1 MRKVIKILASVFSG
15 IIIGVLALVLL
26 AALLLNVE
34 GIQNFVVTKA
44 GAIISEKIGTT
55 VSIGRINIRGFSRV
69 AARDVYVEDYHG
81 DTLIYAGK
89 LTARLDKGLLFKNE
103 IVIGEV
109 SLDSAKIY
117 LTTYENGGMN
127 ISEIIARISDPEKE
141 SSGSKLFFND
151 IFISNSVF
159 RLKNLQPDD
168 KEYSGKGVNF
178 SDMELRNLN
187 LGSKN
192 LEIGD
197 VIKMDLYALSFI
209 EKSGFRLDILETR
222 RFSISDGTLDFEELR
237 IKTPGTDLDMPA
249 FSMKGSSWEDFS
261 DVLNRMRFTA
271 RISDSRLNSTTLGY
285 FIPSLPSSIDGI
297 QLTGLSL
304 YFDGTLNNFGGS
316 ISSLRYG
323 ETTLAAN
330 YNIKNILKD
339 INSAEVDVELAGLST
354 SSSGIAGLIEKF
366 SGEQPDSSLV
376 SLLANAGEIELR
388 VEAKGKMS
396 DLKAAGSLST
406 AAGTAVFSG
415 DMAMTDERGLAVRA
429 EFSAHEFDTG
439 KLLGNEMFGPTSVKL
454 RADGVIKDKI
464 ANARVNLGVEK
475 VYVNGYTYHDVSFN
489 GRLRDRLIS
498 GTLTSNDPALDLEMR
513 GRADLRPETPAYDL
527 TVDLTKADLAAMKLN
542 KTDSVSVVSGK
553 ITAQG
558 SGATLDDLNGL
569 IAFEELRYDNGRDSL
584 SVDRMEL
591 TGDNSRTNKKL
602 ALKSEFITAEFA
614 STMSYRDVFY
624 YLNKIVSDYAP
635 SLMASR
641 PAGEGE
647 LPKAPDYS
655 DNDFST
661 LKVDILNTDP
671 VTRIFVPGLSIA
683 PGSGVNVRFNPFTEK
698 FNMKAESE
706 YVEYDKYFFT
716 KLAFTGSNENAAD
729 SLGLHFATDEIYIP
743 GIVIPTISLNANV
756 KDDKIDLRS
765 YLSNEKTQVNAML
778 DLSAAL
784 ARDENND
791 LTVSGAVNPSRLVT
805 DGKLWDVS
813 SSEIFYS
820 KERISISDFGI
831 RNNGQGLSIHGVLAD
846 ERTDTLHVH
855 LDEVD
860 LSVLTGLL
868 ASQGYVPHGR
878 LSGFADL
885 ISAMKD
891 PLIVADIAMED
902 MGVNEYT
909 AAPMRFTSRWDFGTE
924 RARLIL
930 TNTRTEEQVI
940 RGYYRPASGAYMADI
955 NITNLPLA
963 LATPLIGGSVTDVG
977 GMAAVKLDVR
987 SGQDKKPVINGTI
1000 GIGELRTTVDF
1011 TKVTYTVPEVLLSVD
1026 NNIITLPRTT
1036 LTDPEG
1042 GSAELEASMDITNF
1056 SSISY
1061 DVKLQPKRLLAVN
1074 TSITDSESFYGKIYT
1089 SGNIQ
1094 LHGDK
1099 MGIDVNAVIST
1110 DDNSTANVPVSG
1122 NANVATAD
1130 FITYEHKTEPVSVA
1144 DNLER
1149 KKLQYRMLRE
1159 QAANQNRA
1167 DFNITAALNITPGT
1181 TLKLVIDPS
1190 RNDALEVR
1198 GNASLNA
1205 SINPNTGDMNVFG
1218 TYEITEGEYL
1228 FNFQNIISNKLF
1240 VIRPGST
1247 IQLVGDPME
1256 SLLNIEAVYSLRA
1269 SLAPLV
1275 SSGILD
1281 NQQYGRGR
1289 VPVDCI
1295 IKIGG
1300 RLSGPE
1306 FAFNVVA
1313 QTSDANLQATLNSM
1327 LAAQDMM
1334 ATQFVWLVALGN
1346 FTTENMSST
1355 GVSGAAIG
1363 IDFVTNQ
1370 LNNLFS
1376 TISDDATI
1384 NIQYRQK
1391 DEYNSDEIDFGFTKE
1406 FFDGRMILEYEGNYD
1421 TGYSTYKET
1430 PLSNNLSLTALLNTS
1445 GNVRMKLF
1453 TRSVDRFDDNL
1464 VVQETGVGIYY
1475 REDFNRFSEVI
1486 EKMKTRIANMKRR
1499 REEKKKEE
1507 EAAAAAQ
1514 EIAGE
1519 TEPEADELESSDEES
1534 GGTEK
1539 P

>member
-1 MRKVIKILASVFSG
+1 MRKVIKILASIFSG
-15 IIIGVLALVLL
+15 IIIGILALVLL

-34 GIQNFVVTKA
+34 GVQNFAVTKA
-44 GAIISEKIGTT
+44 GNIISEKLGTT
-55 VSIGRINIRGFSRV
+55 VSIGRINIRGFSKV
-69 AARDVYVEDYHG
+69 AARDVYVEDYQG

-89 LTARLDKGLLFKNE
+89 LTAKLDKGLLFKNE

-117 LTTYENGGMN
+117 LTTPENGEMN
-127 ISEIIARISDPEKE
+127 ISAIIARLSDPENKGG
-141 SSGSKLFFND
+141 GSKLFFND

-159 RLKNLQPDD
+159 RLRNLRPDD
-168 KEYSGKGVNF
+168 REYSGKGVNF
-178 SDMELRNLN
+178 SDMELRDLN

-197 VIKMDLYALSFI
+197 VIKMDLYALSFT
-209 EKSGFRLDILETR
+209 EKSGFRVDILETR
-222 RFSISDGTLDFEELR
+222 KFTISDGTLDFEKLR
-237 IKTPGTDLDMPA
+237 IKTPDTDLDMPV

-261 DVLNRMRFTA
+261 DVLNRIRFTA
-271 RISDSRLNSTTLGY
+271 HISDSRLNSTTLGY
-285 FIPSLPSSIDGI
+285 FIPSLPASMDDI
-297 QLTGLSL
+297 QLTGLTL
-304 YFDGTLNNFGGS
+304 DFGGTLNDFGGS
-316 ISSLRYG
+316 ITSLRYG
-323 ETTLAAN
+323 ETSLAAK

-339 INSAEVDVELAGLST
+339 INGAEVDVELAGLSA
-354 SSSGIAGLIEKF
+354 SGHDIAGLIGKF
-366 SGEQPDSSLV
+366 SGEPADSSLV
-376 SLLANAGEIELR
+376 SILANAGEIEIHLG
-388 VEAKGKMS
+388 ALGKMS
-396 DLKAAGSLST
+396 DLKAAGTLST

-415 DMAMTDERGLAVRA
+415 DMAMSDERGLAARA
-429 EFSAHEFDTG
+429 ELSAHEFDAG
-439 KLLGNEMFGPTSVKL
+439 KLLGNEMFGPTSVTL
-454 RADGVIKDKI
+454 RADGVVKDKI

-475 VYVNGYTYHDVSFN
+475 VYVNGYTYHDISFN
-489 GRLRDRLIS
+489 GRLRDRLIM
-498 GTLTSNDPALDLEMR
+498 GTLLSSDPALDLEMR
-513 GRADLRPETPAYDL
+513 GRADFRPETPAYDL
-527 TVDLTKADLAAMKLN
+527 TVDLAKADLAAMKFN
-542 KTDSVSVVSGK
+542 KKDSVSVVSGK

-558 SGATLDDLNGL
+558 SGTTLDDLNGL
-569 IAFEELRYDNGRDSL
+569 IAFEELRYHNGADSL
-584 SVDRMEL
+584 RVDKMEL
-591 TGDNSRTNKKL
+591 TGENSQTNKKL
-602 ALKSEFITAEFA
+602 AFKSEFFTAEFA
-614 STMSYRDVFY
+614 STMSYRDVYY

-635 SLMASR
+635 SLIASKT
-641 PAGEGE
+641 PDGEE
-647 LPKAPDYS
+647 PSKAPDYS

-661 LKVDILNTDP
+661 LRVNIPNADP
-671 VTRIFVPGLSIA
+671 ITRIFVPGLSIA

-698 FNMKAESE
+698 FHVEARSE

-729 SLGLHFATDEIYIP
+729 SLGLHFATEEIYIP
-743 GIVIPTISLNANV
+743 GIVIPTISLDANV
-756 KDDKIDLRS
+756 KDDKIDLLTH
-765 YLSNEKTQVNAML
+765 LSNEKTQVNAML
-778 DLSAAL
+778 DLSATL
-784 ARDENND
+784 ARDAKND

-813 SSEIFYS
+813 SSEVFYS

-831 RNNGQGLSIHGVLAD
+831 RNNGQGLGIHGVLAG
-846 ERTDTLHVH
+846 ERSDTLHVR

-902 MGVNEYT
+902 LGVNDYT

-924 RARLIL
+924 RARLTL

-940 RGYYRPASGAYMADI
+940 RGYYRPSTGAYMADI

-963 LATPLIGGSVTDVG
+963 AAAPLIGGSVTDIG
-977 GMAAVKLDVR
+977 GMAALKLNVR
-987 SGQDKKPVINGTI
+987 SGQDKKPVINGAI
-1000 GIGELRTTVDF
+1000 GIGELQTTVDF
-1011 TKVTYTVPEVLLSVD
+1011 TKASYTIPELSLTVD
-1026 NNIITLPRTT
+1026 NSIITLPRVT
-1036 LTDPEG
+1036 LTDQEG
-1042 GSAELEASMDITNF
+1042 GTADLEATMDITNF

-1061 DVKLQPKRLLAVN
+1061 DVKVHPKKLLAVN
-1074 TSITDSESFYGKIYT
+1074 TTITDSESFYGKIYT
-1089 SGNIQ
+1089 SGNIHLQ
-1094 LHGDK
+1094 GDK
-1099 MGIDVNAVIST
+1099 MGINVNAVIST

-1130 FITYEHKTEPVSVA
+1130 FISYEHKTDPADTA
-1144 DNLER
+1144 DNLAR
-1149 KKLQYRMLRE
+1149 KKLQYRLARE
-1159 QAANQNRA
+1159 QAANRNRA
-1167 DFNITAALNITPGT
+1167 EFNITAALNITPGT

-1205 SINPNTGDMNVFG
+1205 SINPNTGDLNVFG

-1247 IQLVGDPME
+1247 IQFVGDPME
-1256 SLLNIEAVYSLRA
+1256 SILNIEAVYSLRA

-1281 NQQYGRGR
+1281 SQQYGRGR

-1295 IKIGG
+1295 IRIGG
-1300 RLSGPE
+1300 RLSAPE
-1306 FAFNVVA
+1306 FTFNVVA

-1346 FTTENMSST
+1346 FTTENMSSA
-1355 GVSGAAIG
+1355 GVSGTALG

-1376 TISDDATI
+1376 TISEDATI
-1384 NIQYRQK
+1384 NIRYRQK

-1421 TGYSTYKET
+1421 TGYSTYKDS

-1499 REEKKKEE
+1499 REEEKKKEE
-1507 EAAAAAQ
+1507 EARAAEA
-1514 EIAGE
+1514 AGE
-1519 TEPEADELESSDEES
+1519 ADSEE
-1534 GGTEK
+1534 GPIE
-1539 P
+1539 